1 MTYNRV
7 DVITIFN
14 LPPNISITTANDI
27 RILLLENGII
37 PKAIKILYQESAQ
50 NCSTAFIYL
59 HNPQVDLT
67 PAYNALREQATY
79 NDRRFRLHV
88 NINHP
93 DYASKHT
100 ALNTLNT
107 DIVLQKHYD
116 ISSNNKEFLNCHYWY
131 ELIEGA
137 YIEQNDMPK
146 SNQNVQQNKE
156 IVQKQINNNLN
167 RFNMTTVMHWTHN
180 NKKYDR
186 YDINK
191 TVPPQHSTF
200 VQRNSKQMTTIIS
213 DNNDLSIAL
222 IKQVHDQKR
231 IHHSAPKVIKDV
243 ALMCRREYF
252 NVQQSNRERRISI

>member
-67 PAYNALREQATY
+67 PAYNALREQRSAFSTTCKY
-79 NDRRFRLHV
+79 KSPRL
-88 NINHP
+88 
-93 DYASKHT
+93 SLKHT

-156 IVQKQINNNLN
+156 IVQKQIPIL
-167 RFNMTTVMHWTHN
+167 TV
-180 NKKYDR
+180 KLDG
-186 YDINK
+186 
-191 TVPPQHSTF
+191 
-200 VQRNSKQMTTIIS
+200 NSH
-213 DNNDLSIAL
+213 LE
-222 IKQVHDQKR
+222 V
-231 IHHSAPKVIKDV
+231 
-243 ALMCRREYF
+243 
-252 NVQQSNRERRISI
+252 